1 MPTSLTQTQVQAQV
15 LRRLLREYL
24 ECATNWAPGDCEALA
39 RAIRSIATSMNGE
52 LARDALRIIEG
63 GGYEP

>member
-1 MPTSLTQTQVQAQV
+1 MPRQPAQAQV
-15 LRRLLREYL
+15 LRRLVKEYIDCVTGFAL
-24 ECATNWAPGDCEALA
+24 GDCEALA
-39 RAIRSIATSMNGE
+39 RAIRSIATSMNDE

>member
-1 MPTSLTQTQVQAQV
+1 

-39 RAIRSIATSMNGE
+39 SAIRSIATSMNDE

>member
-1 MPTSLTQTQVQAQV
+1 MAKEIE
-15 LRRLLREYL
+15 R
-24 ECATNWAPGDCEALA
+24 
-39 RAIRSIATSMNGE
+39 IATSMNNE

>member
-1 MPTSLTQTQVQAQV
+1 
-15 LRRLLREYL
+15 
-24 ECATNWAPGDCEALA
+24 LA
-39 RAIRSIATSMNGE
+39 SAIRSIATSMNDE

>member
-1 MPTSLTQTQVQAQV
+1 MPTSLTHKT

-39 RAIRSIATSMNGE
+39 RAIRSIATSMNDE